1 MKWYTLLLL
10 FSSPLLSLVEALCN
24 VRGPRSSVCE
34 GRPLTGDSNP
44 KAAEVATAAADYAD
58 SFAPLDRLLFDRF
71 AVAVRAEL
79 GGSRPADYR
88 QLIDRI
94 NGMTAS
100 RARDDPLEISDRSK
114 HILTSLFP
122 PGLLPSYKLL
132 FGRFPRFSAWM
143 NVWQVHSA
151 VVV

>member
-10 FSSPLLSLVEALCN
+10 FSSPLLSLVEALSN

-34 GRPLTGDSNP
+34 GRPLTGGNP

-71 AVAVRAEL
+71 AVAVTAEL
-79 GGSRPADYR
+79 GGNRPADYR
-88 QLIDRI
+88 QLIERI

-151 VVV
+151 VV